1 MSSAQTDMFTRT
13 LLSAAVVGAAVA
25 VPFALHTDAPV
36 AAAAPVA
43 MTQFTIDAAHSTIM
57 FRVKHLGISTVTGRF
72 GKFSGGF
79 QMDPANGQVSGATL
93 AIETAS
99 VNTDNERRDGHLR
112 SADFFAA
119 DSFPQITFTSTRVTK
134 QSGVKY
140 KVDGNLT
147 MRGVTRPVTLDAE
160 LGGPRNTPQGWLA
173 AANLTGTVKRKEF
186 GLMWDRV
193 TEGISAVGDDITL
206 IIEVEAKS
214 PAPGK

>member
-1 MSSAQTDMFTRT
+1 MFTRT
-13 LLSAAVVGAAVA
+13 LLSAAVLGAAVA
-25 VPFALHTDAPV
+25 APLALRTTTPL

-43 MTQFTIDAAHSTIM
+43 MTPFTIDASHSTVM

-79 QMDPANGQVSGATL
+79 QMDPANGQVANATL
-93 AIETAS
+93 TIETAS

-119 DSFPQITFTSTRVTK
+119 DSFPQITFTSTRITK
-134 QSGVKY
+134 QSGIKY
-140 KVDGNLT
+140 KVEGNLT

-160 LGGPRNTPQGWLA
+160 LGGPRNTPQGWVA
-173 AANLTGTVKRKEF
+173 AANLSGTVKRKEF

-193 TEGISAVGDDITL
+193 TEGVAVVSDDITL
-206 IIEVEAKS
+206 MIEVEAKS